1 MNVLAKLDATDWKI
15 LRELQRNG
23 RITNVALAAKVGLS
37 PPPCLRR
44 VQALERNGVIAGYR
58 ALLAAERLGFE
69 ATAIAAVGFRSQA
82 EAELKAFEKRV
93 AGWPTVREA
102 YAVSGEADFML
113 KLVARSLGEL
123 QDFIIRE
130 LAAAPN
136 VENVKT
142 SLVLR
147 TAKCEPGIPLP

>member
-23 RITNVALAAKVGLS
+23 RITNVALAAKIGLS

-113 KLVARSLGEL
+113 KLVAR
-123 QDFIIRE
+123 RKR
-130 LAAAPN
+130 P
-136 VENVKT
+136 
-142 SLVLR
+142 
-147 TAKCEPGIPLP
+147 